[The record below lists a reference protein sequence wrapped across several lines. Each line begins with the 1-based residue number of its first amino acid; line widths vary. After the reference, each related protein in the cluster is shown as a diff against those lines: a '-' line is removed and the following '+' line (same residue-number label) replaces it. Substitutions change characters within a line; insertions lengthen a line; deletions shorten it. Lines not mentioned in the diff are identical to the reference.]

1 MESFDQFISFMGI
14 MVVAAIIAAVIVI
27 DESQK

>member
-1 MESFDQFISFMGI
+1 MESFDQFIFFIDI